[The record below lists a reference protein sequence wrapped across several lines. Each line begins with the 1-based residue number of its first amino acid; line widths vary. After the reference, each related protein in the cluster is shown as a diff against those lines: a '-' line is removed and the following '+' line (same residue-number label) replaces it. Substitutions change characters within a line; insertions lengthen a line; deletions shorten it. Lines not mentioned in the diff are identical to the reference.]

1 MNAMVKRFEKMAAQ
15 GDILFKKIDKLPKD
29 AIEQKPCNAME
40 YVLSHNKAGHKHI
53 VRATPDV
60 QFFNHANDNMKA
72 YLVVNKEESAIAEH
86 TRQFDTHD
94 PIMFPVG
101 IFEIRRQREA
111 APEGW
116 RVALD

>member
-1 MNAMVKRFEKMAAQ
+1 MSIIKRFEKMAAQ
-15 GDILFKKIDKLPKD
+15 GDILFKKIEELPKD
-29 AIEQKPCNAME
+29 AVEVKPCKSME

-60 QFFNHANDNMKA
+60 QFYNHANDNMKA
-72 YLVVNKEESAIAEH
+72 YLVVNKEESAFAEH
-86 TRQFDTHD
+86 TREIDKHD
-94 PIMFPVG
+94 PIMFSVG